1 MQIKRSYRIK
11 QKSGIIKF
19 RFVFEKNE
27 FKIQLLKHRVNIF
40 DLLLIKNQIE
50 DQIINSIYSIYEN
63 KLHFF
68 MFTFP
73 F

>member
-1 MQIKRSYRIK
+1 MMQIKRSYRIK

-40 DLLLIKNQIE
+40 DLLLIKN
-50 DQIINSIYSIYEN
+50 
-63 KLHFF
+63 
-68 MFTFP
+68 
-73 F
+73 